1 MPPCPSYQLYKLL
14 NCWNNSLHIFSQ
26 LDFVLGLKSD
36 ETSPF
41 APTFHILRLQHFNK
55 SSRIP
60 VLTMNKN
67 KKESSYRVVGD
78 LLLYHNS
85 RNIIVICEIRLECI
99 RLDMI
104 YMIVCNVYLYVDY
117 NIYRITGC
125 FIIRYVSSG

>member
-1 MPPCPSYQLYKLL
+1 M
-14 NCWNNSLHIFSQ
+14 NN
-26 LDFVLGLKSD
+26 K
-36 ETSPF
+36 
-41 APTFHILRLQHFNK
+41 
-55 SSRIP
+55 RIK
-60 VLTMNKN
+60 KN
-67 KKESSYRVVGD
+67 LAYRVVGD

-125 FIIRYVSSG
+125 FLLDIPQVKKVKNLAVLIFYELKH